1 MGPINKNK
9 HSIESADRKQI
20 EKWLFESDKELQWI
34 AQQLKNKNEELVNA
48 QEEITATKDF
58 LQSIV
63 DSVSEMIISIDL
75 SGKINQWNKMAE
87 LITGY
92 SSTEV
97 LGKKFSRLEFV
108 QNKRPASNYIADIVK
123 NPQFGSFELYFFC
136 KKSAPTPE
144 VKRCL

>member
-75 SGKINQWNKMAE
+75 SGKINQWNKMRNIGTM
-87 LITGY
+87 LKSCHI
-92 SSTEV
+92 S
-97 LGKKFSRLEFV
+97 KDRLYRKSMAV
-108 QNKRPASNYIADIVK
+108 KYLAS
-123 NPQFGSFELYFFC
+123 
-136 KKSAPTPE
+136 
-144 VKRCL
+144 